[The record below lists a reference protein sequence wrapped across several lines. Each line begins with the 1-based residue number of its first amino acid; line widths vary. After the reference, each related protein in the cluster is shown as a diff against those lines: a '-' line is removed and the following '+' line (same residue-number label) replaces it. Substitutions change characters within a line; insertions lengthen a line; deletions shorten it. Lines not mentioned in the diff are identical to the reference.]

1 MNDQIP
7 GSFTPE
13 EASEIEKV
21 FNDSRNQI
29 NRHLQELSSLPFKF
43 LTNFDL
49 KKFDEAEKIMG
60 QMATASVALTAWKE
74 ILPHLDEFENPIQ
87 AMIAGLMLV
96 DKKFK
101 VIQDLK
107 EDSHVQDS

>member
-7 GSFTPE
+7 GVFTPE
-13 EASEIEKV
+13 EVQDIEKV

-29 NRHLQELSSLPFKF
+29 NRHLQELGSLPFKF
-43 LTNFDL
+43 LTNMDL
-49 KKFDEAEKIMG
+49 GKFEEAEKIMG

-74 ILPHLDEFENPIQ
+74 ILPHLGEFETPIQ

-96 DKKFK
+96 DKKFQ
-101 VIQDLK
+101 VIQDIK
-107 EDSHVQDS
+107 EDTNVQEF

>member
-1 MNDQIP
+1 MNIDIP
-7 GSFTPE
+7 GAMTPE
-13 EASEIEKV
+13 ESEQVEKV
-21 FNDSRNQI
+21 FNDSRAQV
-29 NRHLQELSSLPFKF
+29 NRHLKELSSLPFKF

-60 QMATASVALTAWKE
+60 EMSTASVALTAWNE
-74 ILPHLDEFENPIQ
+74 IRPHLHEFETPIQ

-101 VIQDLK
+101 VIQDLTGEQD
-107 EDSHVQDS
+107 EDA